1 MNHLLSVSRLAQSLV
16 LLALVSCGRLGEE
29 ERSTDGSL
37 GIFFSEG
44 SELLTKS
51 FLNIPDTNEFN
62 LKVADSSGEFI
73 YQGKYGD
80 CPEVLDVSPGSYV
93 VSVSSSDFSKPAFD
107 FPVFGDEQC
116 VVVKSGTYVPVELV
130 CTQLN
135 SGVRLDI
142 SKDFKSSYSDAVLF
156 LKSSS
161 GSLMYSFA
169 EKRTAYFMPGTISLM
184 MSRGAEDKILMVKQL
199 GPSDML
205 SLKVLAPKG
214 SGEEGCGLSV
224 SVDTSRIWI
233 DAECTAGTYV
243 EAGRADDALT
253 VADARKAVGQD
264 DVWVTGYIVGGDL
277 TSSSASFSG
286 PFKSMTNIL
295 IGPRSSVSD
304 KASCL
309 SVQLPD
315 NEVREALNLVEN
327 PGVLGRRVCVKGDI
341 VESYYGICGIKNT
354 VEYVLY

>member
-1 MNHLLSVSRLAQSLV
+1 MNRLLSVLRLAQSFV
-16 LLALVSCGRLGEE
+16 LFALVSCGRLGEE
-29 ERSTDGSL
+29 ERTINGSL

-44 SELLTKS
+44 SELLTRS
-51 FLNIPDTNEFN
+51 FINIPDTNDFI
-62 LKVADSSGEFI
+62 LKVADSSGESIF
-73 YQGKYGD
+73 QGSYGD

-93 VSVSSSDFSKPAFD
+93 ISVCSSEFSKPAFD
-107 FPVFGDEQC
+107 YPIFGDEQC
-116 VVVKSGTYVPVELV
+116 VVVKSGTYVPVKLV

-135 SGVRLDI
+135 SGVRLSI
-142 SKDFKSSYSDAVLF
+142 SQDFRSLYSDAVLF

-169 EKRTAYFMPGTISLM
+169 EKRTAYFMPGAVSLM
-184 MSRGAEDKILMVKQL
+184 MSRGAEDKLLMVKQL

-205 SLKVLAPKG
+205 SLKVLAPEG
-214 SGEEGCGLSV
+214 PDGEGCSLSV

-233 DAECTAGTYV
+233 DAECTVGTYI
-243 EAGRADDALT
+243 EADRVDNALT
-253 VADARKAVGQD
+253 VADARNAVGQD

-277 TSSSASFSG
+277 TSSSASFSV

-295 IGPRSSVSD
+295 IGPRSSTSD
-304 KASCL
+304 KASCM

-327 PGVLGRRVCVKGDI
+327 PDVLGRRVCVRGDV